1 MKIGV
6 IREEKVPA
14 DRRVP
19 LAPEQCKLLMEQ
31 YPSIE
36 VVVQS
41 SNIRCFTDEEYRNE
55 GINVVDDVSDCDVL
69 MGVKEVPKDK
79 LIPDKTYFFFSHTIK
94 KQPYNRDLL
103 REVLKRNITLVDYEV
118 LVGKDSLRI
127 IGFGRFAG
135 LVGAYNSLLTYGKKY
150 GYFDLKPA
158 HQCKDFNEIK
168 EQLKKIKMPPVKIVM
183 TGSGRVA
190 KGVIEI
196 MDLAGIKKVSVE
208 DYLQNDK
215 PLGPVFVQLFVYD
228 YNKHKEGKEFV
239 RQQFYKHPEEFE
251 NDFKRFVPN
260 TDILISSA
268 YWNPKAPVLFENDD
282 MKRDDFRIK
291 VIGDITCDIK
301 GSIPSTVRATSIEE
315 PCYDYDPYT
324 ESEKPAFSDDKLVT
338 VMAVDNLP
346 SELPVDAS
354 RDFGESLINNVIP
367 HLLGGDEDEIIAKAS
382 IAKGGKLTKYFE
394 HLRDY
399 VE

>member
-14 DRRVP
+14 DKRVP
-19 LAPEQCKLLMEQ
+19 LVPEQCKLLMEQ
-31 YPSIE
+31 YPSVE

-41 SNIRCFTDEEYRNE
+41 SNIRCFSDDEYKNT
-55 GINVVDDVSDCDVL
+55 GIRVVDEVSDCDVL

-79 LIPDKTYFFFSHTIK
+79 LIADKTYFFFSHTIK

-103 REVLKRNITLVDYEV
+103 REVLKRNVTLVDYEV
-118 LVGKDSLRI
+118 LVGTDKLRI

-158 HQCKDFNEIK
+158 HQCKDFNELK
-168 EQLKKIKMPPVKIVM
+168 EELSKIKIPPVKIAM

-190 KGVIEI
+190 KGVKEI
-196 MDLAGIKKVSVE
+196 MEIAGIKQVTVE
-208 DYLQNDK
+208 EYLKNDA
-215 PLGPVFVQLFVYD
+215 PDQPVYVQLFVYD
-228 YNKHKEGKEFV
+228 YNKHKDGKEFE
-239 RQQFYKHPEEFE
+239 RQHFYSHPEEYE
-251 NDFKRFVPN
+251 NSFKRFIPH

-268 YWNPKAPVLFENDD
+268 YWDPNAPVMFENDD
-282 MKRDDFRIK
+282 MKSDDFRIK

-354 RDFGESLINNVIP
+354 RDFGESLVNNVIP
-367 HLLGGDEDEIIAKAS
+367 HLLGGDEDEIIAKAT

-394 HLRDY
+394 YLRDY